1 MLHGYE
7 YITMHDHESILIF
20 TGQGLSNVVKE
31 AVWKA
36 GQETPPNLRPDH
48 EARVWILQYP
58 CDDGVDLNAEGVAQ
72 PRGPLVVKLH
82 GLSQLRASRL
92 MERR

>member
-1 MLHGYE
+1 MVHHGE
-7 YITMHDHESILIF
+7 NPDAPVL
-20 TGQGLSNVVKE
+20 GLVQE
-31 AVWKA
+31 AVWKV